1 MCSPWPRY
9 AASDEGSHN
18 RHSRWRDVHFGTY
31 CAVRLRAAAAR
42 CGHAPGRAGSVTCAC
57 GFTLSAMIARDVI
70 RQAPKVLL
78 HDHLDGGLRPLTVIE
93 LARDVGYTGLPT
105 TDPHA

>member
-18 RHSRWRDVHFGTY
+18 RHT
-31 CAVRLRAAAAR
+31 
-42 CGHAPGRAGSVTCAC
+42 GSVTCAC

-105 TDPHA
+105 TDPDALAKVFTAGADRKSLELYLE